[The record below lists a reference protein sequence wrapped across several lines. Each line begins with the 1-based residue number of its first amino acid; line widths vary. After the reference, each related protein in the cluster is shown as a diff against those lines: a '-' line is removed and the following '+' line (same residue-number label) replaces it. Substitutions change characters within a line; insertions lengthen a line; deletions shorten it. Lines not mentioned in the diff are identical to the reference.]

1 MPKKI
6 IKNKT
11 KPKINLE
18 KTVMTQIA
26 TGNIQM
32 KPRWFFVLGSI
43 SMMLGLIAASI
54 STIFLMNLIFFLL
67 RQHGP
72 MGEWRLQLMLES
84 FPWWILP
91 LAVGGILSGIFL
103 LKKYDFSY
111 KKNFSL
117 IAGVFVIAIIFAAF
131 LINLTGINDLWS
143 KQEPMRKFYQR
154 YQPNNAQDSSTP
166 TYGGKMQYKSRSF
179 TF

>member
-1 MPKKI
+1 MSKKT
-6 IKNKT
+6 IKNKL
-11 KPKINLE
+11 NLE
-18 KTVMTQIA
+18 KTVMTKIT
-26 TGNIQM
+26 TGAINM

-43 SMMLGLIAASI
+43 SMILGLVSASI
-54 STIFLMNLIFFLL
+54 GAIFLMNLIFFLL

-72 MGEWRLQLMLES
+72 MGEWRLQLMTEN
-84 FPWWILP
+84 FPWWIL
-91 LAVGGILSGIFL
+91 LFAVGGIVSGIYL

-117 IAGVFVIAIIFAAF
+117 IAGVFVIALILAAF

-143 KQEPMRKFYQR
+143 RQGSMRRFYQR
-154 YQPNNAQDSSTP
+154 YQPATTQDVSTKI
-166 TYGGKMQYKSRSF
+166 YRGRMQNKPRGF